1 MIKVSGMTVTGL
13 RTTMTSPT
21 VPPSSHQQQQQHQ
34 QQKSMSR
41 LSNFS
46 VASLLADTRPK
57 SPSEPL
63 DMIMPV
69 ATTTTPGSSPPRA
82 DHHHH
87 LLFHPAVHSLHNKSL
102 PLPSPPSQ
110 PELHHN
116 NNNDVSAI
124 TTKNERH
131 TPHSSGAESDIEYDE
146 SNLEDDD
153 EDIDIEEM
161 NNDDSCS
168 TPDLDSSKSP
178 MGGSGLSSSSPHML
192 SSPSSAAAAA
202 AIAAGHVP
210 IRPTPF
216 SALAAAAAAWGGMGG
231 SMQWSAAAAAAA
243 GRQMQPFGPPGLFP
257 GQGFGPGGGEF
268 VDFLFV
274 CIFEKILGRLLFRV
288 THILFVASFWIVL
301 IDVYVM
307 KLLSLYNHSIR
318 TESSLK
324 VLPSRRV
331 LNFSN

>member
-21 VPPSSHQQQQQHQ
+21 VPPSSQHQQ

-69 ATTTTPGSSPPRA
+69 ATQTTPGSSPPRA
-82 DHHHH
+82 AEHPHHH
-87 LLFHPAVHSLHNKSL
+87 LLFHPGAHPAFNKSL
-102 PLPSPPSQ
+102 PLPSPPPSQ

-116 NNNDVSAI
+116 NNNDMSAI

-131 TPHSSGAESDIEYDE
+131 TPHSSAESDNEYDG
-146 SNLEDDD
+146 SNLEDDE
-153 EDIDIEEM
+153 EDIDIEDV
-161 NNDDSCS
+161 NNEDSCS
-168 TPDLDSSKSP
+168 TPDLDSKSP
-178 MGGSGLSSSSPHML
+178 LGGSGLSSSSPQML
-192 SSPSSAAAAA
+192 SSPTSAAAAA

-216 SALAAAAAAWGGMGG
+216 SALAAAAATWGGMGG
-231 SMQWSAAAAAAA
+231 SMPWAAAAAAAA

-268 VDFLFV
+268 RFHFYL
-274 CIFEKILGRLLFRV
+274 KIVEG
-288 THILFVASFWIVL
+288 
-301 IDVYVM
+301 
-307 KLLSLYNHSIR
+307 N
-318 TESSLK
+318 
-324 VLPSRRV
+324 
-331 LNFSN
+331 

>member
-1 MIKVSGMTVTGL
+1 MTVTGL
-13 RTTMTSPT
+13 HTTMTSPT
-21 VPPSSHQQQQQHQ
+21 VPPSSHQQ

-69 ATTTTPGSSPPRA
+69 ATTTTPGSSPPRV
-82 DHHHH
+82 DHLHHH
-87 LLFHPAVHSLHNKSL
+87 LLFHPAVHHSLHNKSL

-110 PELHHN
+110 TELHHN
-116 NNNDVSAI
+116 NNNNDVSTI
-124 TTKNERH
+124 STKNERH

-146 SNLEDDD
+146 SNLDDDD

-192 SSPSSAAAAA
+192 SSPSAAAA

-257 GQGFGPGGGEF
+257 GQGFGPGGK
-268 VDFLFV
+268 FLFLISCSV
-274 CIFEKILGRLLFRV
+274 KKKNKDFVITVIKRLMVNFLGF
-288 THILFVASFWIVL
+288 
-301 IDVYVM
+301 
-307 KLLSLYNHSIR
+307 
-318 TESSLK
+318 
-324 VLPSRRV
+324 
-331 LNFSN
+331 